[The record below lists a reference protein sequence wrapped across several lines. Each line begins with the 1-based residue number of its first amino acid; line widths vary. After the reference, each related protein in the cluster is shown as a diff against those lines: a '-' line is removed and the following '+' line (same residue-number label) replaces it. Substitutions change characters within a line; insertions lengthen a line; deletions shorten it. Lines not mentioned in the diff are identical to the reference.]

1 MNNRFIEVCRNDLL
15 QMNGCDY
22 ATQFTSKTRST
33 KMNNKL
39 KSNLSIRELSDRLK
53 NTASELRHLH
63 KKISSDIEVYTKR
76 GKKSCYLN

>member
-15 QMNGCDY
+15 QMNSCDY
-22 ATQFTSKTRST
+22 ATQSTSNTRST
-33 KMNNKL
+33 KMDNKL

-63 KKISSDIEVYTKR
+63 KYFLLT
-76 GKKSCYLN
+76 